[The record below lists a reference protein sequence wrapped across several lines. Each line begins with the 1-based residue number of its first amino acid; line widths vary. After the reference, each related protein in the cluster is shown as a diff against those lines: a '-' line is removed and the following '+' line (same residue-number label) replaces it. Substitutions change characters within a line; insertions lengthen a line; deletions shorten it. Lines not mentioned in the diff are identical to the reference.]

1 MDLEIMIN
9 RSDSENVDSRGAD
22 RLICQY
28 GHLLQAKSS
37 LAAADADPLLLLAF
51 GRGLPPPDPRRHFES
66 AFTAGAERRVVSGS
80 ASGKEV

>member
-1 MDLEIMIN
+1 MTKSLTDSQKVSVWPFIASKIFP
-9 RSDSENVDSRGAD
+9 RSSDHGD
-22 RLICQY
+22 R
-28 GHLLQAKSS
+28 
-37 LAAADADPLLLLAF
+37 DADPLLLLAF